1 MRKSLQTFSSLELT
15 AILTPPHRINQ
26 STAAPKA
33 RTTVTVKAASQTEDL
48 NKKLSEVTST
58 VSEKWDE
65 TEEKPAVVTL
75 GVFGYVPPYYP
86 LRTPNSSIHQ
96 YPNPR

>member
-15 AILTPPHRINQ
+15 ANTSSTARI
-26 STAAPKA
+26 AAPKA
-33 RTTVTVKAASQTEDL
+33 RAQVTVKAASQTEDL

-96 YPNPR
+96 YPNPH

>member
-1 MRKSLQTFSSLELT
+1 M
-15 AILTPPHRINQ
+15 IIPPHRINQ

-33 RTTVTVKAASQTEDL
+33 RAQVTVKAASQTEDL

-75 GVFGYVPPYYP
+75 GVFGYVPYYP

-96 YPNPR
+96 YPNPH